1 MVCVK
6 AEYGDKLSSLIVKR
20 QPQGIANGYWQSITA
35 TESQEI
41 SYHVGLSYEDQ
52 SHDSWEEAD
61 RLNNAL
67 DLGLTFLSFLHPAL
81 DLIPQ

>member
-20 QPQGIANGYWQSITA
+20 QPQGIANGYWQSITT

-52 SHDSWEEAD
+52 SHSAWEEAD

-67 DLGLTFLSFLHPAL
+67 DLGLTFLSFLVPEI
-81 DLIPQ
+81 DLMPQ